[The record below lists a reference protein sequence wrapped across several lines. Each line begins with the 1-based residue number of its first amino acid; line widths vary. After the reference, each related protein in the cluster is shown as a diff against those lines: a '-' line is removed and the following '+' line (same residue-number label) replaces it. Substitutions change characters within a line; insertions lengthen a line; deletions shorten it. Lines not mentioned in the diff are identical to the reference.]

1 MTLIKL
7 AYARFSTSK
16 LTTMFTRVRGYALGC
31 YLRYGWFPRRTL
43 LGDSL
48 NKSVLCSLCAYIKAC
63 GLHRTEPASCLTAK
77 LAQSAAIGAVEG
89 IDAVCGV
96 VVPPPRE
103 SRAFVVGSSVS
114 SLMRSILSQ

>member
-31 YLRYGWFPRRTL
+31 YLRYCWFPRRTL
-43 LGDSL
+43 RGDSL

-63 GLHRTEPASCLTAK
+63 GLKACGLHRTEPASCLTAK
-77 LAQSAAIGAVEG
+77 LTQSAATRAVEG
-89 IDAVCGV
+89 IHAVCRV
-96 VVPPPRE
+96 VVPPPR
-103 SRAFVVGSSVS
+103 VKGV
-114 SLMRSILSQ
+114 